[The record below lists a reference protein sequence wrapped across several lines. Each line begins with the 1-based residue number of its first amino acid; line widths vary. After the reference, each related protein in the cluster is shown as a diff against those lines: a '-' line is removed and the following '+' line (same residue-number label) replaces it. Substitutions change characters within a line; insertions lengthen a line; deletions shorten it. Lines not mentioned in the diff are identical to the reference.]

1 MHIHLS
7 RWAEDPNWE
16 NIYGVVME
24 KLVTLIVSA
33 ILISACASAPSNV
46 PQDTLLADE
55 GYLEMVNGN
64 YERAEAILKVAL
76 SINDRN
82 PYALLNLG
90 VLYQNTNRLEEAQ
103 KMYRKL
109 IEMNPDTLAVQS
121 TEKKYEGKKLVDLAK
136 DNLASLGISLK

>member
-1 MHIHLS
+1 MK
-7 RWAEDPNWE
+7 
-16 NIYGVVME
+16 
-24 KLVTLIVSA
+24 KLVVLFAFA
-33 ILISACASAPSNV
+33 ILISACASASSNV

-76 SINDRN
+76 SLNGRN

-90 VLYQNTNRLEEAQ
+90 VLYHNTGRIEEAQ

-109 IEMNPDTLAVQS
+109 IELNPDTLAVQS
-121 TEKKYEGKKLVDLAK
+121 TEKKYEGKKLVDIAK
-136 DNLASLGISLK
+136 YNLSSLGAIQK